1 MFYYQPFILH
11 HQWFNCYNSHLTETS
26 VKRRRGRPRKVPL
39 SENIQNPGSTP
50 ARLTTNVQSKLN
62 TQARHPKKRGRKR
75 KVKVDSEDYD
85 SEMEERESQEKSRV
99 WEQVQPQFLTLVID
113 ALDYLLTLFCK

>member
-1 MFYYQPFILH
+1 MFDYQPFILH
-11 HQWFNCYNSHLTETS
+11 HQWLNCYNSNLTETS
-26 VKRRRGRPRKVPL
+26 VKRKRGRPRKVPL

-62 TQARHPKKRGRKR
+62 TPARHPKKRGRKR

-113 ALDYLLTLFCK
+113 TLDYILTLF